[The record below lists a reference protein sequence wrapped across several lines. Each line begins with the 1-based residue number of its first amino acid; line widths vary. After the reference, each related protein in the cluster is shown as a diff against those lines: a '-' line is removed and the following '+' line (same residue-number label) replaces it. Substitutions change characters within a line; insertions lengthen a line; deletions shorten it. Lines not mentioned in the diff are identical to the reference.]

1 MTKINDH
8 IDMLEVPL
16 VAQTPVRV
24 TLVNGSD
31 FAVLAQIWD
40 ALCAKWGH
48 RKEFRGLAMVM
59 THLDLLVAS
68 KSVARSATG
77 TYRIA

>member
-31 FAVLAQIWD
+31 FAVLNWKRLRAG
-40 ALCAKWGH
+40 C
-48 RKEFRGLAMVM
+48 
-59 THLDLLVAS
+59 
-68 KSVARSATG
+68 
-77 TYRIA
+77 